1 LGSLTTNAD
10 GTTVLKGGS
19 VKTKAVAGP
28 PAKTGAQIYND
39 PVTLGADT
47 TLMSTGH
54 GTLTFNSTIDGT
66 FKLKL
71 YSGTAAGDQG
81 KIIFADNVGAGA
93 ALNELTAET
102 YGGTILFTSP
112 AATQQVNAAALVE
125 LNPAGHAA
133 VPDVAT
139 MWRAKYV
146 AGVPSEDKVD
156 LTITLTGA
164 PGDFTM
170 GQNEKMTV
178 MGQLDITAPG
188 TATLGDLTT
197 LGDMKV
203 NMPAAGSI
211 VLRKRAGGAIKNY
224 LGVIEP
230 EDGGLDFV
238 AGGLIHFGPTPTEI
252 GTGSQAEFADK
263 DGIRKDGLIGWALF
277 RQFPETITANKLHF
291 GADVLDLRAQG
302 ITADDVS
309 SAIAGAT
316 PRPLYVVTSEAG
328 PGAEQRDALKAS
340 LQIDVRD
347 LRPDEIALR
356 LLMLGQINDVYL
368 GRGDETRMVARTRIP
383 TAVAQALLDA
393 YNRTFFKDP
402 SQGKE
407 PLAGEIQAA
416 FRKAW
421 DDYKKTAGDPPAEG
435 DARRA
440 YVDKFAGQ
448 LVENPQN
455 KATEAAGRLGTIFS
469 LLERVGLSPGEQAI
483 TRTNT
488 LRRWNLV
495 PEGMGQADME
505 QVIEYVSKKTAA
517 EALTA
522 RPSVRAADDRR

>member
-1 LGSLTTNAD
+1 
-10 GTTVLKGGS
+10 
-19 VKTKAVAGP
+19 
-28 PAKTGAQIYND
+28 
-39 PVTLGADT
+39 
-47 TLMSTGH
+47 
-54 GTLTFNSTIDGT
+54 
-66 FKLKL
+66 
-71 YSGTAAGDQG
+71 
-81 KIIFADNVGAGA
+81 
-93 ALNELTAET
+93 
-102 YGGTILFTSP
+102 
-112 AATQQVNAAALVE
+112 
-125 LNPAGHAA
+125 
-133 VPDVAT
+133 
-139 MWRAKYV
+139 
-146 AGVPSEDKVD
+146 
-156 LTITLTGA
+156 
-164 PGDFTM
+164 M

-211 VLRKRAGGAIKNY
+211 VLRKRAGGALKNY

-230 EDGGLDFV
+230 KDGGLDFV
-238 AGGLIHFGPTPTEI
+238 AWGLIHFGPTPTEI

-263 DGIRKDGLIGWALF
+263 DGIRKDGLSAWPLF
-277 RQFPETITANKLHF
+277 RQFPETITANKLHS

-316 PRPLYVVTSEAG
+316 PRPLYVITSEGG
-328 PGAEQRDALKAS
+328 PGAEQRDALRAS
-340 LQIDVRD
+340 LKIDVRN

-356 LLMLGQINDVYL
+356 LLMRGQINDVYL
-368 GRGDETRMVARTRIP
+368 GRTDETRMVARTRIP

-393 YNRTFFKDP
+393 YNRTFYKEP
-402 SQGKE
+402 SQRKE

-416 FRKAW
+416 FLNAW
-421 DDYKKTAGDPPAEG
+421 KDYKKTAGDPPAEG

-448 LVENPQN
+448 LVDNPQN

-469 LLERVGLSPGEQAI
+469 LLERVGLSSGEQA
-483 TRTNT
+483 TAREET
-488 LRRWNLV
+488 LKQWNLV
-495 PEGMGQADME
+495 PRDEGMRPADME

-522 RPSVRAADDRR
+522 RR